1 MADELGLMV
10 KDKGVFAKAVRLS
23 RCTSEGAAK
32 GQLWFR
38 AAVRLNRVHDA
49 RPHRWMS

>member
-1 MADELGLMV
+1 MVDELGLMV
-10 KDKGVFAKAVRLS
+10 KDKSVFAKAVRLS
-23 RCTSEGAAK
+23 RCRSEGAAE

-38 AAVRLNRVHDA
+38 TAVRLNRVHNA